1 MRGRI
6 IDAKETENYI
16 VVSIET
22 DGILGYEI
30 EIIPKPKGVL
40 HEKEKMQ

>member
-22 DGILGYEI
+22 DGFVGYEI
-30 EIIPKPKGVL
+30 KIIPKPKGVFY
-40 HEKEKMQ
+40 ERKV

>member
-22 DGILGYEI
+22 DGVVGYEI
-30 EIIPKPKGVL
+30 EIIPKPKGGIYERKV
-40 HEKEKMQ
+40 

>member
-16 VVSIET
+16 VVSIES
-22 DGILGYEI
+22 DGFVGYEI
-30 EIIPKPKGVL
+30 KIIPKQKGVSY
-40 HEKEKMQ
+40 ERKV